1 MKVELGLAHYIFTIF
16 MLLVLIFMIK
26 KRDTSLVCI
35 AGIFLLGVVTTK
47 SLHISLIG
55 VFDSFIY
62 AIKELLGTILI
73 ISIMVAMSKA
83 MGKTGINE
91 VIISPFLKFIKNESL
106 AYWIIGIIMM
116 MVSWFFWP
124 SPAVAL
130 IGIILLP
137 VALKAGLPR
146 MGAAIAMNIFG
157 HGIALSSDYIIQAA
171 PKITADAAGL
181 AVGEVIKASIPLA
194 ITMGAVTTITSF
206 IMLKRDIKKGNIYDE
221 ESYKYEAS
229 KDLNNN
235 KKTSLKTKK
244 ALGLLIILL
253 FVIDIY
259 IMLKYS
265 LQGGVA
271 TALIGGTSIFI
282 LIVLSLIEHGN
293 DGLEEIT
300 NYLVEGFQFGFK
312 IFGVV
317 VPIAAF
323 FYLGDIGFIE
333 IFGENLPKG
342 SFGIVNDIGIAISN
356 SIPLNKASG
365 AIITSLVGI
374 ITGLDGSGFSGISL
388 VGSVSKIFATSIG
401 SGGAT
406 LTALGQIAGIWVG
419 GGTLVP
425 WALIPVAA
433 VCDVDPFELARKN
446 LIPVSL
452 GLIATTIVAIFLL

>member
-16 MLLVLIFMIK
+16 MFLVLIFMIK

-181 AVGEVIKASIPLA
+181 PVGEVIKASIPLA
-194 ITMGAVTTITSF
+194 ITMGVVTTITSF

-253 FVIDIY
+253 FAIDIY

-323 FYLGDIGFIE
+323 FYLGDIGFVE

>member
-1 MKVELGLAHYIFTIF
+1 MNVELSLAHYIFTLF
-16 MLLVLIFMIK
+16 MFLVLIFMIK
-26 KRDTSLVCI
+26 RRDTSLICI
-35 AGIFLLGVVTTK
+35 LGIFLLGLVSTK
-47 SLHISLIG
+47 SLHMSVIG
-55 VFDSFIY
+55 IFDSFIY
-62 AIKELLGTILI
+62 AINELLGTILI
-73 ISIMVAMSKA
+73 ISIMVAMSKIMA
-83 MGKTGINE
+83 RTGINE
-91 VIISPFLKFIKNESL
+91 VIISPFLKFIKNENL

-116 MVSWFFWP
+116 IVSWFFWP

-137 VALKAGLPR
+137 VAIKAGLPR

-181 AVGEVIKASIPLA
+181 AVSEVTRASIPLV
-194 ITMGAVTTITSF
+194 ITMGLVTTITSF
-206 IMLKRDIKKGNIYDE
+206 IMLKKDIKRGDVYDA
-221 ESYKYEAS
+221 ESYKYETS
-229 KDLNNN
+229 KGETKN
-235 KKTSLKTKK
+235 KISIKLKKI
-244 ALGLLIILL
+244 LGLLTLAL
-253 FVIDIY
+253 FVLDIY
-259 IMLKYS
+259 IMLRYK

-282 LIVLSLIEHGN
+282 LIVLSLLEHGN
-293 DGLEEIT
+293 EGLEEIT
-300 NYLVEGFQFGFK
+300 EYLVEGFQFGFK

-333 IFGENLPKG
+333 IFGESLPNG

-356 SIPLNKASG
+356 IIPLNKVSG
-365 AIITSLVGI
+365 AIITSMVGI

-388 VGSVSKIFATSIG
+388 VGSVSKIFSTSIG
-401 SGGAT
+401 SGAAT
-406 LTALGQIAGIWVG
+406 LTALGQISGIWVG

-433 VCDVDPFELARKN
+433 ICDIDPFELARKN
-446 LIPVSL
+446 LIPVSI
-452 GLIATTIVAIFLL
+452 GLITTTIVAIILL